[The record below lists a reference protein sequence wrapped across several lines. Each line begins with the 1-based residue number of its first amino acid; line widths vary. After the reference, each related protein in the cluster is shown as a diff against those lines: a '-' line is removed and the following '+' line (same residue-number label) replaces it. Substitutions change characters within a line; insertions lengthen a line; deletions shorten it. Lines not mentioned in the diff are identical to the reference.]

1 MLQSKALNT
10 MWEPGENN
18 SVDKTRSHIIVISIV
33 VKTKLYKNMVAPGF
47 L

>member
-1 MLQSKALNT
+1 

-18 SVDKTRSHIIVISIV
+18 GVDKTRSHIIVISIV